1 MSGCFGERR
10 YQEAYM
16 GLHVIKKGLD
26 LPITGEPEQTLDT
39 PGGVHRAALVA
50 EDYVGMK
57 PTFFVQ
63 AGDTVRRGQ
72 PLFEDK
78 KRPGVLHTAP
88 GAGTVAAIHR
98 GARRAL
104 QTVVIDLN
112 EREQAGQPGD
122 DDFHSFTSYT
132 GQAPASL
139 TGEDVEAL
147 LIESGLWTALC
158 ARPFGRTPF
167 PGTKPHSLFINAMD
181 SNPLAP
187 EMDLV
192 AAGREAE
199 LAAGVEALSK
209 LTEGPVFFCK
219 KAGSKISL
227 PALARVSV
235 EEFEGPHP
243 SGLTGTHIHLLD
255 PVARHKS
262 VWYAGLQDV
271 LSIGALF
278 LTGRLDVRRV
288 VSLAG
293 PAVRRPRLLKTR
305 LGAALDELI
314 DGELLEGDV
323 RVISGSV
330 LSGRTSMGAVF
341 GYLGRFH
348 NQISAVIEGRERVFL
363 GWLAPGSN
371 LFSVVNAFTSALQR
385 GKKKFAFN
393 TALNGGPRAMVP
405 IGVYEKV
412 MPLDILPTFLLRSLI
427 MGDVERAEHLGC
439 LELVE
444 EDLALCTFVCPC
456 KFEYGPILRK
466 NLDEIELEG

>member
-1 MSGCFGERR
+1 
-10 YQEAYM
+10 M

-26 LPITGEPEQTLDT
+26 LPITGDPDQTVDT
-39 PGGVHRAALVA
+39 PGGVHRVALVA

-63 AGDTVRRGQ
+63 AGDAVRRGQ
-72 PLFEDK
+72 ALFEDK
-78 KRPGVLHTAP
+78 KRPGVLHTSP
-88 GAGTVAAIHR
+88 GAGTVAGVHR

-112 EREQAGQPGD
+112 DREQANQPGD
-122 DDFHSFTSYT
+122 DDFQPFSSYT
-132 GQAPASL
+132 GEAPASL
-139 TGEDVEAL
+139 SLDTVEAL
-147 LIESGLWTALC
+147 LIESGLWTALRT
-158 ARPFGRTPF
+158 RPYGRTPF
-167 PGTKPHSLFINAMD
+167 PGTRPHSIFINAMD

-187 EMDLV
+187 DMDLV
-192 AAGREAE
+192 ASGREAE
-199 LAAGVEALSK
+199 LAAGVEVLSK
-209 LTEGPVFFCK
+209 LTEGTVYFCR
-219 KAGSKISL
+219 KAGSKISP
-227 PALARVSV
+227 PAMARVSL
-235 EEFEGPHP
+235 EEFDGPHP
-243 SGLTGTHIHLLD
+243 SGLTGTHIHLID
-255 PVARHKS
+255 PVAREKT

-278 LTGRLDVRRV
+278 LTGRLNVSRI

-293 PAVRRPRLLKTR
+293 PSVRRPRLLKTR
-305 LGAALDELI
+305 LGAAIDELVE
-314 DGELLEGDV
+314 GELIEGEA
-323 RVISGSV
+323 RVLSGSV
-330 LSGRTSMGAVF
+330 LSGRSAMGVVF

-348 NQISAVIEGRERVFL
+348 NQISVAPEGRDRVFL
-363 GWLAPGSN
+363 GWLAPGSDK
-371 LFSVVNAFTSALQR
+371 FSLVNVFTSALQR

-393 TALNGGPRAMVP
+393 TALHGGPRAMVP

-427 MGDVERAEHLGC
+427 VGDVERAEQLGC